1 MGAVCGFYSNC
12 LVIFSSIIM
21 RCTLVIFSSLVVLA
35 AAKREILRRH
45 GDYFLRLGNENGKL
59 VMDEGDILPMD
70 APLQA
75 PMQYKRS
82 KRIAHVKDYEKFV
95 KEQEKYDYLSNNV
108 NVDSPRKD
116 LVPSSSQPDFVGIQ
130 GMLGSGSVA
139 HQAGFTAQDLAIA
152 QMYQKDTSHCL
163 QKYLCEISATSKQ
176 NLLMEETA
184 LLAMIQSQSDISSL
198 LTASLGEDQGI
209 RRLRRSA
216 KSIDAALQEAAQVG
230 QFCHKRFPDCKISRI
245 DILKVYKEQKES
257 FCSLPMPYG
266 M

>member
-1 MGAVCGFYSNC
+1 MGPVCGFYSNC
-12 LVIFSSIIM
+12 LVIILLIISM
-21 RCTLVIFSSLVVLA
+21 KCNSLFLCFVIGLA

-45 GDYFLRLGNENGKL
+45 GDYFLRLGNDNGRL
-59 VMDEGDILPMD
+59 VLDEGDILPMD
-70 APLQA
+70 TPLEA

-82 KRIAHVKDYEKFV
+82 KRIAHVKDYEKYV
-95 KEQEKYDYLSNNV
+95 TEKD
-108 NVDSPRKD
+108 
-116 LVPSSSQPDFVGIQ
+116 
-130 GMLGSGSVA
+130 
-139 HQAGFTAQDLAIA
+139 
-152 QMYQKDTSHCL
+152 
-163 QKYLCEISATSKQ
+163 KYLCEISATSKQ

-184 LLAMIQSQSDISSL
+184 LLAMIQSQSDISSIL
-198 LTASLGEDQGI
+198 NANLVESQGI

-216 KSIDAALQEAAQVG
+216 KSIDAALQEAAHVG

>member
-1 MGAVCGFYSNC
+1 MGVCGFYSNC
-12 LVIFSSIIM
+12 LVIILLIISM
-21 RCTLVIFSSLVVLA
+21 KCNSLFLCFVIGLA

-45 GDYFLRLGNENGKL
+45 GDYFLRLGNDNGRL
-59 VMDEGDILPMD
+59 VLDEGDILPMD
-70 APLQA
+70 TPLEA

-82 KRIAHVKDYEKFV
+82 KRIAHVKDYEKYV
-95 KEQEKYDYLSNNV
+95 TEKDKYDYLNNDV
-108 NVDSPRKD
+108 NVDLPRKD
-116 LVPSSSQPDFVGIQ
+116 LAPSSSQP
-130 GMLGSGSVA
+130 GSVVN
-139 HQAGFTAQDLAIA
+139 QAAFTAQDLANA

-198 LTASLGEDQGI
+198 LSANLGESQGI

-216 KSIDAALQEAAQVG
+216 KSIDAALQEAAHVG

-257 FCSLPMPYG
+257 FCSLPMPYR